1 MECSGRAGLKEI
13 AKVIVQLKAIYPSGD
28 SDRYR
33 SLHIEKDQNRLHPSD
48 WIVVLK

>member
-1 MECSGRAGLKEI
+1 VFGTRWTEKI
-13 AKVIVQLKAIYPSGD
+13 AEVIVQLKAIYPSGD